1 MKRKLLRL
9 IIPSL
14 WLAQTLLV
22 QAEPQSREKTAL
34 RIQVQRRKDEV
45 TGIEPGMGWMMC
57 PNQKHIPPGG
67 LCMWS
72 RLGRT
77 LEVCVPHSKLGAK
90 SQSV

>member
-45 TGIEPGMGWMMC
+45 TGI
-57 PNQKHIPPGG
+57 
-67 LCMWS
+67 
-72 RLGRT
+72 
-77 LEVCVPHSKLGAK
+77 
-90 SQSV
+90 SQAWAG